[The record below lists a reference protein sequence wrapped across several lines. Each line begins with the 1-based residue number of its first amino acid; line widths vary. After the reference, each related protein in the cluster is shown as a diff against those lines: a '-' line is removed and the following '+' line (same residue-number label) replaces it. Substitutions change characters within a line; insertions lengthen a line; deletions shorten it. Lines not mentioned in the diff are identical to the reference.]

1 MSAVVE
7 GVEEEVTETCALCAV
22 AQPTME
28 MLAAEPG
35 SRVVA
40 YLDSELIALLEP
52 GVPGV
57 LLAPRSHVKGLSTS
71 PGLSAVFLAALRR
84 AVTEVQA
91 SYGTSGAMIE
101 PTTEVPGAVGHVC
114 YHVVPTLR
122 DESSTSSEPDLMT
135 EARGLAVALSEQP
148 SIALRPAPEPWSPS
162 ADWS

>member
-1 MSAVVE
+1 MSTVVDSDVTAV
-7 GVEEEVTETCALCAV
+7 CALCAV

-28 MLAAEPG
+28 LLAAEPG
-35 SRVVA
+35 SRIVA

-57 LLAPRSHVKGLSTS
+57 MLAPRSHVKGLSTS

-84 AVTEVQA
+84 AVTEVQS

-101 PTTEVPGAVGHVC
+101 PSTEVPGAAGHVC

-122 DESSTSSEPDLMT
+122 DESSTPPEPDLLA

-148 SIALRPAPEPWSPS
+148 SIELRPVPDPWNPS